1 MKKKIFIACA
11 SVLAIVVLCFGILLW
26 KINPIL
32 ASLKPEVIKLASEA
46 LKHPVTIGEISAN
59 LFPSIALEISDFEIE
74 NKTGKPEK
82 NAKIGK
88 LVVSSS
94 ISELLSGKIS
104 VKTINLIDS
113 SLNLSKGKDGSLFL
127 GNAALVPANSQ
138 KKSERPKNNQQT
150 KEQKST
156 ESKSL
161 SLAIN
166 EINVEN
172 LNLTF
177 VDKGQKTEQPLE
189 IANLN
194 AKFSVAQEGNKIQLV
209 SEIGNS
215 ESEISYGKL
224 FKKPQGVNFIISGNT
239 AITLPQNISDP
250 GLKFLIGNSTLTI
263 PLEIKNGNEISAEI
277 KTTNANLKDL
287 LALNPEKKPAEIKG
301 SLSADIKVSLNPK
314 STFPQLNGSLKVS
327 DGEIALK
334 DPSLTLNPFNLDLK
348 FAGNKILV
356 SPLNT
361 TIEKGTIN
369 ANAEAALEKPGIFK
383 LDLKGQGV
391 ELENVIKSLLSS
403 NKFGL
408 AGTLSQLTL
417 SATGETENLKPSL
430 GSDFFSEINDGEI
443 KGVNIFGSLLEE
455 LKGIPGIEG
464 SIAKYVPAKYQE
476 LIRSPNTGFDALKF
490 NSNIANQNISL
501 NEISLIH
508 SLYQIKG
515 QGTADF
521 NGQAKIN
528 VAFHLGSEFSQEL
541 ISKNEKLKVLSDPD
555 GTIVIPATISK
566 SLSKIVVLPDLNSI
580 IKRAGQNTA
589 KDAVGRVLDKKLGT
603 GSKDLLNSI
612 FK

>member
-1 MKKKIFIACA
+1 MKRRIFIACV
-11 SVLAIVVLCFGILLW
+11 SVLAIVVLCFGILIW

-59 LFPSIALEISDFEIE
+59 LFPSIALEIE
-74 NKTGKPEK
+74 NKAGKPEK

-113 SLNLSKGKDGSLFL
+113 SLNLRKGKDGSLFL
-127 GNAALVPANSQ
+127 GNAILVSASPKETTGKPKGDQPA
-138 KKSERPKNNQQT
+138 
-150 KEQKST
+150 KESAST
-156 ESKSL
+156 EPKSL

-166 EINVEN
+166 EINVKN

-189 IANLN
+189 IKNLN
-194 AKFSVAQEGNKIQLV
+194 AKFAVAQEGNKIQLV
-209 SEIGNS
+209 SEIGDS

-224 FKKPQGVNFIISGNT
+224 FEKQKGINFTITGNT
-239 AITLPQNISDP
+239 AITLPQSISDP
-250 GLKFLIGNSTLTI
+250 GLRFQIGNSTLTI
-263 PLEIKNGNEISAEI
+263 PLDIKNGNEISAEI
-277 KTTNANLKDL
+277 KTTNANLRDL

-301 SLSADIKVSLNPK
+301 LVSANIKVDLTPK
-314 STFPQLNGSLKVS
+314 STLPKLNGSLKISEGDIV
-327 DGEIALK
+327 LK
-334 DPSLTLNPFNLDLK
+334 DPSLTFQPFNLDLK
-348 FAGNKILV
+348 FAENRILV

-369 ANAEAALEKPGIFK
+369 ANAEASLEKPGVFK

-391 ELENVIKSLLSS
+391 ELENVIKSILSS
-403 NKFGL
+403 SKFGL
-408 AGTLSQLTL
+408 TGTLSQLNL

-430 GSDFFSEINDGEI
+430 GSDFSSEINDGEI
-443 KGVNIFGSLLEE
+443 IGVNIFGSLLEE

-464 SIAKYVPAKYQE
+464 SIAKYVPTKYQE
-476 LIRSPNTGFDALKF
+476 LIRSPNTEFEALRF
-490 NSNIANQNISL
+490 NTNIAHQNISL
-501 NEISLIH
+501 NEISLTH
-508 SLYQIKG
+508 SLYKIQG

-528 VAFHLGSEFSQEL
+528 VAFHLGAEFSQEL
-541 ISKNEKLKVLSDPD
+541 ILKNEKLKVLSDPD

-566 SLSKIVVLPDLNSI
+566 SSAKIIVLPDLNSI